1 MPGDGR
7 SADSSEMYFRAGQ
20 ILPVRIIDLPI
31 HVNGLSEALAIET
44 ALTLHCGE
52 KKVVPLSPLGS
63 VLVYGI
69 LLVKHLYVKI
79 FMS

>member
-7 SADSSEMYFRAGQ
+7 GADSSEMYFRAGQ

-31 HVNGLSEALAIET
+31 HMKGHIEAPAIERD
-44 ALTLHCGE
+44 LTSHCGE
-52 KKVVPLSPLGS
+52 KKVFPPSPVGS
-63 VLVYGI
+63 VFVYGI
-69 LLVKHLYVKI
+69 LLVEHLYMKI